1 MLRHTPTLKSRYWD
15 VEVTARTHAE
25 VYSLTSDCVDDIFRS
40 NPGQLEEIREKILER
55 YEGMLHDLE
64 DVGAENM
71 KSEGKKKE
79 KLSLRSSIGSAF
91 MRRLSSVGLL
101 DEEMHKK
108 KKAKQEEH
116 QSKVELRKIAHEKR
130 LKRLRR
136 IVKGL
141 WRLFNTNEDSD
152 GQSDAGSSTCSSNIT
167 QDSGVNNNNNNTK
180 RKDSFSRMKKSS
192 PPSIFDKRNA
202 AHRISVLWGNVAD
215 QVMHHGNGPRRKS
228 RLSQIRRNSMSKR
241 LQRLLEQKKVRR
253 ASTFFCVRVLSLI
266 LFYHQH

>member
-1 MLRHTPTLKSRYWD
+1 MNTHTYIQETQQGFLER
-15 VEVTARTHAE
+15 V
-25 VYSLTSDCVDDIFRS
+25 VYLSLT
-40 NPGQLEEIREKILER
+40 LT
-55 YEGMLHDLE
+55 E
-64 DVGAENM
+64 D
-71 KSEGKKKE
+71 
-79 KLSLRSSIGSAF
+79 
-91 MRRLSSVGLL
+91 LL

-116 QSKVELRKIAHEKR
+116 QSKAELRKIAHEKR

-167 QDSGVNNNNNNTK
+167 QDSGVNNNNNNNTK

-192 PPSIFDKRNA
+192 QPSIFDKRNA
-202 AHRISVLWGNVAD
+202 AHRISVLWGNVANEA
-215 QVMHHGNGPRRKS
+215 MNHGNGPRRKS

-253 ASTFFCVRVLSLI
+253 QSTCVLLVCFITLHTHTHTHTHTHRYI
-266 LFYHQH
+266 EKTKIRDTEIQRNCD

>member
-1 MLRHTPTLKSRYWD
+1 
-15 VEVTARTHAE
+15 
-25 VYSLTSDCVDDIFRS
+25 
-40 NPGQLEEIREKILER
+40 
-55 YEGMLHDLE
+55 MLHDLE

-101 DEEMHKK
+101 DEETQKK
-108 KKAKQEEH
+108 NKLKQEE
-116 QSKVELRKIAHEKR
+116 QKSKAELRKIAHEKR

-141 WRLFNTNEDSD
+141 WRLFSNPEDSD
-152 GQSDAGSSTCSSNIT
+152 AGSDAGSSTCSSNIT
-167 QDSGVNNNNNNTK
+167 LDSGVTTNTTK
-180 RKDSFSRMKKSS
+180 RKDSFSRMKNSAQ
-192 PPSIFDKRNA
+192 PSIFDERNA

-266 LFYHQH
+266 LFFHQHTQT